1 MRNLSLRQN
10 PWYKAYLWQALACLA
25 ILLCGCQAQEPPLS
39 PAAATFKKE
48 VKDCIAGLAA
58 PLVEP
63 VFRKDVA
70 AITATLNEVEPKT
83 IKLCRLCPF
92 RIAVMNQLGETLAV
106 HPPSK
111 DKAGNFSSYAL
122 VIKAINSKQIQQ
134 QRFFLQD
141 GSQLYIICTPLIR
154 EDKVVGLLAIAIN
167 SEEAEKRWG
176 LTGKEFLA
184 LNFNT

>member
-10 PWYKAYLWQALACLA
+10 PWPKAYLWPALACLA
-25 ILLCGCQAQEPPLS
+25 ILLCGCRAQEPPLS
-39 PAAATFKKE
+39 PGAATFKKE

-63 VFRKDVA
+63 VFRKDVP
-70 AITATLNEVEPKT
+70 AITATLKEVEPKA

-106 HPPSK
+106 HPPK
-111 DKAGNFSSYAL
+111 DKAANFSSYDL

-154 EDKVVGLLAIAIN
+154 QDQVVGLLAIAIN
-167 SEEAEKRWG
+167 SEEAQKRWG

>member
-1 MRNLSLRQN
+1 MRKLSLRQN
-10 PWYKAYLWQALACLA
+10 PWYKACLWPSLVCLA
-25 ILLCGCQAQEPPLS
+25 ILLCGCQAQEPRLS
-39 PAAATFKKE
+39 PGAASFKKE
-48 VKDCIAGLAA
+48 VKDCIVGISA

-70 AITATLNEVEPKT
+70 AITTTLNEVEPKA
-83 IKLCRLCPF
+83 IKLCRMCPF

-106 HPPSK
+106 HPPK
-111 DKAGNFSSYAL
+111 EKTGNFSSYDL
-122 VIKAINSKQIQQ
+122 MIKAINSKQIQQ

-154 EDKVVGLLAIAIN
+154 QDKVVGLLAIAIS

>member
-1 MRNLSLRQN
+1 MRHLSLREN
-10 PWYKAYLWQALACLA
+10 PRYKAYLWQALACLA

-39 PAAATFKKE
+39 PGAATFKKE
-48 VKDCIAGLAA
+48 VKDCITGLAA

-63 VFRKDVA
+63 VYRKDVA
-70 AITATLNEVEPKT
+70 AITATLEEVEPKT
-83 IKLCRLCPF
+83 IKLCRMCPF

-106 HPPSK
+106 HPPK
-111 DKAGNFSSYAL
+111 EKAGNFSSYEL

-154 EDKVVGLLAIAIN
+154 QDKVVGLLAIAIN

>member
-10 PWYKAYLWQALACLA
+10 PWFKAYLWQVLACLA
-25 ILLCGCQAQEPPLS
+25 ILLCGCRAQEPPLS
-39 PAAATFKKE
+39 PGAATFKKE

-63 VFRKDVA
+63 VFRKDVP
-70 AITATLNEVEPKT
+70 AITATLKEVEPKA

-106 HPPSK
+106 HPPK
-111 DKAGNFSSYAL
+111 DKAANFSSYDL

-154 EDKVVGLLAIAIN
+154 QDQVVGLLAIAIN
-167 SEEAEKRWG
+167 SEEAQKRWG

>member
-1 MRNLSLRQN
+1 MRNLLLRQN
-10 PWYKAYLWQALACLA
+10 PWFKAYLWQVLACLA

-39 PAAATFKKE
+39 PGAATFKKE
-48 VKDCIAGLAA
+48 VKDCIAGLSA

-70 AITATLNEVEPKT
+70 AITATLNEVEPKA
-83 IKLCRLCPF
+83 IKLCRMCPF

-106 HPPSK
+106 HPPK
-111 DKAGNFSSYAL
+111 DKAGNFSSYEL

-141 GSQLYIICTPLIR
+141 GSQLYIICAPLIR
-154 EDKVVGLLAIAIN
+154 KDQVVGLLAIAIN
-167 SEEAEKRWG
+167 SEEAQKRWG

>member
-1 MRNLSLRQN
+1 MRKSSLRQN
-10 PWYKAYLWQALACLA
+10 PWKACLWPSLVCLA
-25 ILLCGCQAQEPPLS
+25 ILLGGCQAQEPPLT
-39 PAAATFKKE
+39 PGAASFKKE
-48 VKDCIAGLAA
+48 VKDCIAGLSA

-70 AITATLNEVEPKT
+70 AITATLNEVEPKA
-83 IKLCRLCPF
+83 IKLCRMCPF
-92 RIAVMNQLGETLAV
+92 RIAVMNQQGETLAV
-106 HPPSK
+106 HPPK
-111 DKAGNFSSYAL
+111 DKAGDFSSYDL

-154 EDKVVGLLAIAIN
+154 QDQVVGLLAIAIS
-167 SEEAEKRWG
+167 SEEAHKRWG

>member
-1 MRNLSLRQN
+1 MRNLLLRQN
-10 PWYKAYLWQALACLA
+10 PWSKAYLWQVLACLA
-25 ILLCGCQAQEPPLS
+25 ILLCGCQAPEPPLS
-39 PAAATFKKE
+39 PGAATFKKE
-48 VKDCIAGLAA
+48 VKNCITTLAV

-63 VFRKDVA
+63 VYRRDVA
-70 AITATLNEVEPKT
+70 AITATLEKMEPKT
-83 IKLCRLCPF
+83 LKLCRMCPF

-106 HPPSK
+106 HPPK
-111 DKAGNFSSYAL
+111 DKGGNFSSYEL
-122 VIKAINSKQIQQ
+122 VIKAINSKQVQQ

-154 EDKVVGLLAIAIN
+154 QDQVVGLLAIAIN
-167 SEEAEKRWG
+167 SEEAHKRWG

>member
-1 MRNLSLRQN
+1 MRNLSLGQHS
-10 PWYKAYLWQALACLA
+10 WYKVYLWQALAGLV

-48 VKDCIAGLAA
+48 VKHCIAGLAA

-70 AITATLNEVEPKT
+70 GITAALEEVEPKT
-83 IKLCRLCPF
+83 IKLCRMCPF
-92 RIAVMNQLGETLAV
+92 RIAVLNQLGETLAV
-106 HPPSK
+106 HPPK
-111 DKAGNFSSYAL
+111 EKAGNFSSYDL
-122 VIKAINSKQIQQ
+122 VVKVINSKQIQQ

-154 EDKVVGLLAIAIN
+154 KDKVVGLLAIAIN
-167 SEEAEKRWG
+167 SDEAEKRWG
-176 LTGKEFLA
+176 ITGKEFLA